1 VGDCEMGAG
10 ANVGAGTITC
20 NYDGVNKF
28 KTIIGDGAFVGSNST
43 IIAPVQ
49 IEEGAFIGAGSVI
62 SKDAPKDQ
70 LTIARTKQ
78 RSIKGWQKPVKKS

>member
-1 VGDCEMGAG
+1 MGAG

-28 KTIIGDGAFVGSNST
+28 KTLIGDGAFVGSNST
-43 IIAPVQ
+43 IIAPVN
-49 IEEGAFIGAGSVI
+49 IEDGAFIGAGSVI

-70 LTIARTKQ
+70 LTLARTKQ
-78 RSIKGWQKPVKKS
+78 RSISSWQKPVKKS